1 MRIAVFEGLERPVS
15 TRSKLPSCHHMKRS
29 GSRDE
34 NAAARSQRY
43 IFDSGLRTRQIQFN
57 LGFTARLGC
66 GEGEG
71 EGEGGGVEGGKGET
85 QWERQ
90 GRGGTATS
98 AALLI

>member
-71 EGEGGGVEGGKGET
+71 EGEGGGDWDGGRET
-85 QWERQ
+85 GKR
-90 GRGGTATS
+90 
-98 AALLI
+98 